1 MPFSDVFRYTQ
12 IVEGELH
19 DAMSQYQRGD
29 DGRYRQRI
37 TGNKA
42 VLKDVVVPP
51 HLYGQLVQHWQGFTL
66 LLKQEC
72 VHKMI
77 QVSYAMRFYVGKAE
91 SAVLKFLKIIF
102 SGDFDG

>member
-1 MPFSDVFRYTQ
+1 MPFSNAFRYTQ

-29 DGRYRQRI
+29 DGRYRKRI

-42 VLKDVVVPP
+42 VLKDVIVPP
-51 HLYGQLVQHWQGFTL
+51 HLYGQLVQHWQGFSL

-77 QVSYAMRFYVGKAE
+77 QVSYAGRF
-91 SAVLKFLKIIF
+91 
-102 SGDFDG
+102 